1 MPKAVPASTHLVRL
15 RAELS
20 RLDVQLASL
29 LVEPGFDNQ
38 RLAYTLETKRN
49 MVAKQIKRLGGR

>member
-1 MPKAVPASTHLVRL
+1 MSKAISVTTHVTKL

-29 LVEPGFDNQ
+29 LEESGFDNQ